1 MGIGKE
7 LEYTEG
13 TTCSVS
19 YGLVHETA
27 QLYPEMFYDKNSEIR
42 IYDVLHYLGFQV
54 NYQMW
59 NKNVSKHENV
69 LIRSNENPLQCYYTD
84 VWRGWVRNAVKEV
97 TPEGKIIYD
106 KHSFHELAKEY
117 SKYEVLQPTNLSDYI
132 DEEDLLFID
141 DFGGKSP
148 LSECMKMGGM

>member
-27 QLYPEMFYDKNSEIR
+27 QTMPEVFYDKNSEIR
-42 IYDVLHYLGFQV
+42 IPSVLHHLGF
-54 NYQMW
+54 NIHFKGH
-59 NKNVSKHENV
+59 NRNFSKHENV
-69 LIRSNENPLQCYYTD
+69 LIRSNENPLQCYFTD
-84 VWRGWVRNAVKEV
+84 VYRGWYRNAVKEV

-106 KHSFHELAKEY
+106 KHSFHELANEY
-117 SKYEVLQPTNLSDYI
+117 NKYEVLQPTNLSDYI